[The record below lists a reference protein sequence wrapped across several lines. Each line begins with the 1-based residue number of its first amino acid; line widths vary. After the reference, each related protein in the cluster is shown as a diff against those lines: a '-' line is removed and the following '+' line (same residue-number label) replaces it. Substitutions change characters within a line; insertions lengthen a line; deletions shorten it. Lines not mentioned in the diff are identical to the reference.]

1 MNISRRFQN
10 AEFLKQERTS
20 YFRALSYKSVK
31 KPNELSNSVVSNFS
45 HFLSKNSPIS
55 PITPLHFSVMQ
66 QQPINELKMQKPP
79 SNDFIRFLI
88 RVYENKYFDYFLNSL
103 ALTSMIIN
111 TLDTP
116 IIDPDSE
123 FIHRLNILDII
134 ISTIYLS
141 EFILRIWI
149 YGGKIYFQ
157 QSFFNYVDFFNAM
170 VSLFLLINLRDER
183 RVLKVMKSLRA
194 FRLIRALF
202 VFNKDL
208 NIFGD
213 CLVHSFI
220 HVIKLLFFYGLFV
233 LCFSLFAMKNL
244 KGKLFHCVDF
254 DHEIHIETQQD
265 CFDIGGSWINSDTP
279 FDNILIAF
287 FTLFEVSTSE
297 GWSIIMFFNFY

>member
-1 MNISRRFQN
+1 M
-10 AEFLKQERTS
+10 
-20 YFRALSYKSVK
+20 K
-31 KPNELSNSVVSNFS
+31 KPNDLTNSVASNFS
-45 HFLSKNSPIS
+45 HYLPAGS
-55 PITPLHFSVMQ
+55 PITPQHFSVV
-66 QQPINELKMQKPP
+66 QQPIGELKLQKVVP
-79 SNDFIRFLI
+79 SNDIIVFLTK
-88 RVYENKYFDYFLNSL
+88 VYENKYFDYFLNLL

-123 FIHRLNILDII
+123 FISKLNTIEII
-134 ISTIYLS
+134 ISTIYII
-141 EFILRIWI
+141 EFILKIWI
-149 YGGKIYFQ
+149 YGKNYFQ
-157 QSFFNYVDFFNAM
+157 QSFFNYIDFFNAM
-170 VSLFLLINLRDER
+170 VSLFLLIGFQDER

-194 FRLIRALF
+194 FRLVRALF

-213 CLVHSFI
+213 CLVNSFI
-220 HVIKLLFFYGLFV
+220 YVIKLLFFYGLFV

-254 DHEIHIETQQD
+254 DHETHIETKQD

-279 FDNILIAF
+279 FDNIFIAF

-297 GWSIIMFFNFY
+297 GWSIIMFFCLFY